1 MIVGHLQ
8 ATELHAYDRTGRGM
22 FLFGEPGNG
31 KISIAERI
39 SNTFGTTMWIR
50 RVLGIDGQ
58 IIRIFDPAIHEV
70 VHLKKGILMSDST
83 EQTLN
88 VSGCIFTIRSQQADI
103 RQGDTIGFDITLTS
117 GEKRVI
123 ADEISIALQECM
135 VVRRSTSSGTSNKRR
150 DYDKK
155 ILASN
160 LTLEAGESH
169 SFEFT
174 TKLPD
179 DCRLSDGRVIT
190 GNIFTGATDGWCL
203 YIHVDTAEYRASSR
217 GKASSIILAIAN
229 RFARI
234 MPNIADDAAKG
245 LVVDRDPSKR
255 FYLKVKQSR

>member
-1 MIVGHLQ
+1 M
-8 ATELHAYDRTGRGM
+8 
-22 FLFGEPGNG
+22 
-31 KISIAERI
+31 
-39 SNTFGTTMWIR
+39 
-50 RVLGIDGQ
+50 
-58 IIRIFDPAIHEV
+58 EV
-70 VHLKKGILMSDST
+70 SR
-83 EQTLN
+83 Q
-88 VSGCIFTIRSQQADI
+88 SGASA
-103 RQGDTIGFDITLTS
+103 S
-117 GEKRVI
+117 
-123 ADEISIALQECM
+123 
-135 VVRRSTSSGTSNKRR
+135 KRR

-203 YIHVDTAEYRASSR
+203 YIHVDTAEYRASFQ
-217 GKASSIILAIAN
+217 GKASSIILAILN

-245 LVVDRDPSKR
+245 IVLDRDPSKR
-255 FYLKVKQSR
+255 LFLNVKSR

>member
-1 MIVGHLQ
+1 M
-8 ATELHAYDRTGRGM
+8 D
-22 FLFGEPGNG
+22 
-31 KISIAERI
+31 
-39 SNTFGTTMWIR
+39 
-50 RVLGIDGQ
+50 
-58 IIRIFDPAIHEV
+58 EV
-70 VHLKKGILMSDST
+70 VY
-83 EQTLN
+83 N
-88 VSGCIFTIRSQQADI
+88 
-103 RQGDTIGFDITLTS
+103 
-117 GEKRVI
+117 
-123 ADEISIALQECM
+123 LQ
-135 VVRRSTSSGTSNKRR
+135 NAKF

-203 YIHVDTAEYRASSR
+203 YIHVDTAEYRASFQ
-217 GKASSIILAIAN
+217 GKASSIILAILN

-245 LVVDRDPSKR
+245 IVLDRDPSKR
-255 FYLKVKQSR
+255 LFEIFFMNIHQEIKFGKKRQRKSRI

>member
-31 KISIAERI
+31 KISIAEQI

-135 VVRRSTSSGTSNKRR
+135 EVRRPNSSGTSIKHR

-155 ILASN
+155 ILASD
-160 LTLEAGESH
+160 LTLEVGEPH

-174 TKLPD
+174 TRLPD
-179 DCRLSDGRVIT
+179 DCRLSDGRVPMR
-190 GNIFTGATDGWCL
+190 DGWCL
-203 YIHVDTAEYRASSR
+203 YIHVDTAEYRASLR
-217 GKASSIILAIAN
+217 GKSFSIIQAIINGLTHVMGKNAIA
-229 RFARI
+229 
-234 MPNIADDAAKG
+234 AAKG
-245 LVVDRDPSKR
+245 LVLDRDPSKR
-255 FYLKVKQSR
+255 FYLKVKSR

>member
-1 MIVGHLQ
+1 MEIPQH
-8 ATELHAYDRTGRGM
+8 
-22 FLFGEPGNG
+22 
-31 KISIAERI
+31 
-39 SNTFGTTMWIR
+39 TF
-50 RVLGIDGQ
+50 
-58 IIRIFDPAIHEV
+58 
-70 VHLKKGILMSDST
+70 
-83 EQTLN
+83 N
-88 VSGCIFTIRSQQADI
+88 VTGCIFTIQPRQTEI
-103 RQGDTIGFDITLTS
+103 RQGDTIGFDITVTG

-123 ADEISIALQECM
+123 ADEISISLQECM
-135 VVRRSTSSGTSNKRR
+135 KVRRPNSSTSNKRR

-179 DCRLSDGRVIT
+179 DCRLSDGRVVT

-203 YIHVDTAEYRASSR
+203 YIHVDTAEYRASFQ

-229 RFARI
+229 GFARI
-234 MPNIADDAAKG
+234 MPNIAEDAAKG
-245 LVVDRDPSKR
+245 LVMDRDPSKR

>member
-1 MIVGHLQ
+1 
-8 ATELHAYDRTGRGM
+8 
-22 FLFGEPGNG
+22 
-31 KISIAERI
+31 
-39 SNTFGTTMWIR
+39 
-50 RVLGIDGQ
+50 
-58 IIRIFDPAIHEV
+58 
-70 VHLKKGILMSDST
+70 MSDPT
-83 EQTLN
+83 EQALS

-103 RQGDTIGFDITLTS
+103 WQGDTIGFDITVTG

-123 ADEISIALQECM
+123 ADEISISLQECFI
-135 VVRRSTSSGTSNKRR
+135 VRRSQATNANKRR

-234 MPNIADDAAKG
+234 MPNIADDATQG
-245 LVVDRDPSKR
+245 LVLDRDPSKR
-255 FYLKVKQSR
+255 LFLNVKSR